1 MGLRRAGWYAAG
13 MDPKEIAARIDAM
26 HEGTFAGE
34 LGLVM
39 VSASRDE
46 VRAKLTVTSKH
57 HQPYGIVHGGVYA
70 SVIESVTSIGAGVD
84 VFEKGKGIVGL
95 ENHTSFVRAVREG
108 TLDIVATPLT
118 RGRRS
123 QLWEATIRTAEGAL
137 VATGRVRLLVVDGDA
152 ELAGKKVEPGI

>member
-1 MGLRRAGWYAAG
+1 MPDMNDSRNWS
-13 MDPKEIAARIDAM
+13 I
-26 HEGTFAGE
+26 EGTWEQA
-34 LGLVM
+34 LGLVW
-39 VSASRDE
+39 DE
-46 VRAKLTVTSKH
+46 VTPEVVHAHVDIDRRH

-152 ELAGKKVEPGI
+152 ELAGKKVEPGL